1 MSNAAYIKQF
11 DESTDVLVFIN
22 DEPVLLKES
31 TLNALKAMA
40 YDQGKTVEQ
49 IMNDI
54 VVETMAA
61 PARMA
66 SVIERCKA
74 EDEALSH

>member
-1 MSNAAYIKQF
+1 MSNAASILQS
-11 DESTDVLVFIN
+11 DDSTDVLVFIN

-40 YDQGKTVEQ
+40 YDQGKAVEQ

-54 VVETMAA
+54 IVETMAD

-66 SVIERCKA
+66 SVIEPCKA
-74 EDEALSH
+74 EDESLSH